1 MSKNTDLAQAILD
14 RVGGKENVVNAYH
27 CMTRL
32 RLTLKDNGKVE
43 QESLKKLPGV
53 MGLYDNNG
61 EIQVI
66 LGPAVDNVYEEF
78 VKISGVHREEAI
90 PENEDPELTAK
101 PKITPK
107 SILKSILNA
116 FSASISPLIPLFVV
130 IGMANVVAAVIGP
143 TMLGLVSD
151 TDPLYTNF
159 YYVGQAIIYFLPIL
173 LAMTASKFF

>member
-116 FSASISPLIPLFVV
+116 FSASISKTL
-130 IGMANVVAAVIGP
+130 P
-143 TMLGLVSD
+143 TGRN
-151 TDPLYTNF
+151 PC
-159 YYVGQAIIYFLPIL
+159 GIWLPKSRKSCSLSHTTPSWIQPR
-173 LAMTASKFF
+173 SRRV